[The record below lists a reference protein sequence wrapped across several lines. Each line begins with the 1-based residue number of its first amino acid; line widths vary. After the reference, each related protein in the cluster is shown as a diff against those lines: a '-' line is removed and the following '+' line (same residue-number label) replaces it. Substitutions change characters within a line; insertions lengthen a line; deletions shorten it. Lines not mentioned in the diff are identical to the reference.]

1 MAKRIKF
8 KEMSSILGKA
18 ARNAAF
24 RKKLLS
30 SPARTLKA
38 EGYAVH
44 KQAVAVIRSLKHK
57 SFGAAARRRGKKKR
71 RDSHAGSA
79 AEA

>member
-1 MAKRIKF
+1 
-8 KEMSSILGKA
+8 MSSILGKA
-18 ARNAAF
+18 SRNPAYK
-24 RKKLLS
+24 KKLLS

-38 EGYAVH
+38 EGYALH
-44 KQAVAVIRSLKHK
+44 KQALAVIRSLKHK
-57 SFGAAARRRGKKKR
+57 SFGATAKRRKKKKK

>member
-1 MAKRIKF
+1 MAKTIKF
-8 KEMSSILGKA
+8 KQMSSILGKA
-18 ARNAAF
+18 SRNPAYK
-24 RKKLLS
+24 KKLLA
-30 SPARTLKA
+30 SPAKTLKA
-38 EGYAVH
+38 EGFAPH

-57 SFGAAARRRGKKKR
+57 SFGAAAKRRKKKK